1 MGKSRTDL
9 RSITKKF
16 FSDDYYRSKN
26 LATNRDSMEGIYESA
41 NSGTV
46 IKSSDSMPVRSDV
59 EFVYQEALRPCFG
72 RKGVNRQ
79 GVGPHPDFAYLK
91 ASGDFR
97 HHYAVTLFVDIKG
110 STRLNLLM
118 DIQRTAFVKNRIL
131 QAAVEVVRS
140 LDGHPHRFMGDALM
154 AFFGGVNKTKENAIA
169 DAINAAALIR
179 FTMKE
184 HIFPELDDQLGTTTD
199 MAVRVGIDFGDDDGV
214 LWASFGFGEA
224 SEITAQGLNVDL
236 ASKLQGLASANQAMM
251 GQNLFSFIDF
261 PETYQS
267 VKTKA
272 GEPDYFVRPNISD
285 KNGNKLNYKMRHLQS
300 MEYQRLLPIPTEW
313 KEQIDGLTKVKNC
326 SEITYWCE
334 VQEDDEWNEYH
345 SVSRFLNKHL
355 SLKFHVSAPT
365 YFVNNHH
372 GLKVV
377 FTKQNHGNEAQD
389 NNQAGESSSI
399 EYISNQR
406 GGRNGISNFQKVVKE
421 EGTEY
426 RGLHTMNVK
435 VYSEKHPALLLF
447 EDWIGVYIV

>member
-1 MGKSRTDL
+1 MGNSKTDL

-16 FSDDYYRSKN
+16 FSDEYYQAEN
-26 LATNRDSMEGIYESA
+26 LATNHPSMEGVYESA
-41 NSGTV
+41 SSGTV
-46 IKSSDSMPVRSDV
+46 IRSSDSMPVRSDV
-59 EFVYQEALRPCFG
+59 EFAYQEALRPHFG
-72 RKGVNRQ
+72 KAGVNRQ

-154 AFFGGVNKTKENAIA
+154 AFFGGLNTSKENAIA

-184 HIFPELDDQLGTTTD
+184 HIFPELDYQLGTTTD

-214 LWASFGFGEA
+214 LWTNFGFGEA

-236 ASKLQGLASANQAMM
+236 ASKLQGLASANHAMM

-261 PETYQS
+261 PESYQS
-267 VKTKA
+267 VKTKS
-272 GEPDYFVRPNISD
+272 GEPDYFVTPNISD
-285 KNGNKLNYKMRHLQS
+285 KDGNKLNYKMRHLQS
-300 MEYQRLLPIPTEW
+300 LEYQRLLPIPTEW
-313 KEQIDGLTKVKNC
+313 KEQIDGLTQIKNC

-334 VQEDDEWNEYH
+334 FEEGGEWKKYH
-345 SVSRFLNKHL
+345 SVSKFLNKHL
-355 SLKFHVSAPT
+355 SLQFHVSAPT

-372 GLKVV
+372 GLKVI
-377 FTKQNHGNEAQD
+377 FTKQNHGKEARDQ
-389 NNQAGESSSI
+389 NQAGESSSTD
-399 EYISNQR
+399 YINMQR
-406 GGRNGISNFQKVVKE
+406 GGRNGLPNYQNVVNK

-435 VYSEKHPALLLF
+435 VYSEKHPTLLLF
-447 EDWIGVYIV
+447 QDWIGVYIV